1 MALKI
6 LQLKNKLDI
15 AQRSL
20 AELVNKDAEFVTRS
34 AELEARIPEC
44 RDAEAQAECDEAI
57 ATYEKELGE
66 HEEAKANLQREI
78 EGLEA
83 ELRTLDAPVDED
95 KIEKVEERKE
105 SHPME
110 IRESREYL
118 HAWVEAVKTGDER
131 EVRSLITENTTNGTI
146 PVPTYVEG
154 RVRTA
159 WESDGFVSRIAKT
172 YVKGNL
178 TIMYEA
184 SSSPAVF
191 HTEGSAAPE
200 EEELELGKVTL
211 VPATIKK
218 WIGVSDEALS
228 LTDEAFV
235 DYIFDELTYRIIKKF
250 RDSAITDIANSS
262 LVVKPTGATSVAQA
276 ILLGLGALSD
286 EATDP
291 VVIMSKQAWA
301 QAKIDALN
309 AGYAIDPFA
318 GLEVLFN
325 DKLART
331 EDDPE
336 AIIVG
341 DLKGYHANF
350 PNGQTVRVVA
360 DEKAKEDMVEFVGK
374 LLVGRGVVAPG
385 MIALVEVGSGEGG
398 GD

>member
-20 AELVNKDAEFVTRS
+20 EELVNKDAEFVTRS

-44 RDAEAQAECDEAI
+44 RDASSQAECDEAI
-57 ATYEKELGE
+57 ASYEKELNE

-83 ELRTLDAPVDED
+83 ELRSLDAPVDED
-95 KIEKVEERKE
+95 KIEKVEERKDNK
-105 SHPME
+105 SME
-110 IRESREYL
+110 VRESREYL
-118 HAWVEAVKTGDER
+118 HAWVEAVKSGDER
-131 EVRSLITENTTNGTI
+131 EVRSLITENTQNGTV
-146 PVPTYVEG
+146 PVPSYVEG

-172 YVKGNL
+172 FVKGNL
-178 TIMYEA
+178 TIMHEV
-184 SSSPAVF
+184 SSSDAVV
-191 HTEGSAAPE
+191 HTEGSDAPQE
-200 EEELELGKVTL
+200 EALVLGKVEL

-228 LTDEAFV
+228 MTDEAFV

-250 RDSAITDIANSS
+250 RDDAINKIAQST
-262 LVVKPTGATSVAQA
+262 LVTKPTGATSVAQA
-276 ILLGLGALSD
+276 VINGLGALSD

-291 VVIMSKQAWA
+291 VVIMAKSTWA
-301 QAKIDALN
+301 KAKTEALN
-309 AGYAIDPFA
+309 ASYAIDPFA

-325 DKLART
+325 DKLVSS
-331 EDDPE
+331 EGE

-341 DLKGYHANF
+341 DLRGYHANF

-374 LLVGRGVVAPG
+374 LLVGHGVVAPN
-385 MIALVEVGSGEGG
+385 MLAFVVIGE
-398 GD
+398 

>member
-1 MALKI
+1 MLKALQTRK
-6 LQLKNKLDI
+6 KL
-15 AQRSL
+15 
-20 AELVNKDAEFVTRS
+20 KDANEALDAVRAKRADLQTRE
-34 AELEARIPEC
+34 AELEI
-44 RDAEAQAECDEAI
+44 AI
-57 ATYEKELGE
+57 
-66 HEEAKANLQREI
+66 EEAKPEDEATIDNAIDELEKDKAENDAEEQRLQGIIDELEKEI
-78 EGLEA
+78 ESEPKPRQ
-83 ELRTLDAPVDED
+83 ETPKTDETR
-95 KIEKVEERKE
+95 ERGNE
-105 SHPME
+105 ME
-110 IRESREYL
+110 IRETKEYL
-118 HAWVEAVKTGDER
+118 HAWVEAVKKGDER

-172 YVKGNL
+172 FVKGNL
-178 TIMYEA
+178 TIMYEV
-184 SSSPAVF
+184 SSSDAVI
-191 HTEGSAAPE
+191 HGEGSATPQE
-200 EEELELGKVTL
+200 EALVLGKVTL

-235 DYIFDELTYRIIKKF
+235 DYIFDELTYRIIKRF
-250 RDSAITDIANSS
+250 RDKAITDIGSS
-262 LVVKPTGATSVAQA
+262 TLVPKPTGATSVAQA
-276 ILLGLGALSD
+276 VLLGLGALSD

-301 QAKIDALN
+301 QAKMDALN

-325 DKLART
+325 DQLARV
-331 EDDPE
+331 EGGHPE
-336 AIIVG
+336 TIIVG

-374 LLVGRGVVAPG
+374 LLVGQGVVAPD
-385 MIALVEVGSGEGG
+385 MIALVAVASN
-398 GD
+398 

>member
-6 LQLKNKLDI
+6 LQLQNKLDI
-15 AQRSL
+15 AHRSL
-20 AELVNKDAEFVTRS
+20 SELEAKEADFETRA

-44 RDAEAQAECDEAI
+44 RDAASQAECDEAI
-57 ATYEKELGE
+57 EKLDADKAEY
-66 HEEAKANLQREI
+66 EEAKANLQREI

-83 ELRTLDAPVDED
+83 ELRELDKPVEED
-95 KIEKVEERKE
+95 KIETVEERKVE
-105 SHPME
+105 KPME

-146 PVPTYVEG
+146 PVPSYVEG

-172 YVKGNL
+172 FVKGNL
-178 TIMYEA
+178 TIMHEV
-184 SSSPAVF
+184 SSSDAVI
-191 HTEGSAAPE
+191 HTEGSAAPQE
-200 EEELELGKVTL
+200 EALTLGKVEL
-211 VPATIKK
+211 IPATIKK
-218 WIGVSDEALS
+218 WVGISDERLS
-228 LTDEAFV
+228 LTDESFV
-235 DYIFDELTYRIIKKF
+235 DYIVDELTYRIIKKF
-250 RDSAITDIANSS
+250 RNEAIVNISAST
-262 LVVKPTGATSVAQA
+262 LVAKPTGATSIAQA

-286 EATDP
+286 EATNP
-291 VVIMSKQAWA
+291 VAIMSKTAWA

-325 DKLART
+325 DSLHT
-331 EDDPE
+331 PNNEG
-336 AIIVG
+336 IIVA

-350 PNGQTVRVVA
+350 PNGLDVKIVA

-374 LLVGRGVVAPG
+374 LLVGHDVVAPG
-385 MIALVEVGSGEGG
+385 MIALVMVR
-398 GD
+398 

>member
-6 LQLKNKLDI
+6 LQLQNKLDI
-15 AQRSL
+15 AHRSL
-20 AELVNKDAEFVTRS
+20 SELVNKDAEFVTRA
-34 AELEARIPEC
+34 AEIEASIPEA
-44 RDAEAQAECDEAI
+44 RDAEAQKTVDEAI
-57 ATYEKELGE
+57 EKLDADKAA

-83 ELRTLDAPVDED
+83 ELKELDKPIDED

-118 HAWVEAVKTGDER
+118 HAWVEAVKTGKDAEL
-131 EVRSLITENTTNGTI
+131 RSLLTENVEGGKI

-159 WESDGFVSRIAKT
+159 WEADGFVARIAKT
-172 YVKGNL
+172 FVKGNL
-178 TIMYEA
+178 SIMYEV
-184 SSSPAVF
+184 SSSAAVV
-191 HTEGSAAPE
+191 HTEGSDAPAE
-200 EEELELGKVTL
+200 EALVLGKVEL
-211 VPATIKK
+211 IPQTIKK

-250 RDSAITDIANSS
+250 RDDAITKIGASS
-262 LVVKPTGATSVAQA
+262 LVATGTAQASVARA
-276 ILLGLGALSD
+276 IIEGLGKLSD
-286 EATDP
+286 EATNP
-291 VVIMSKQAWA
+291 VAIMSKATWRR
-301 QAKIDALN
+301 AKTEALN
-309 AGYAIDPFA
+309 ASYGFDPFA

-325 DKLART
+325 DT
-331 EDDPE
+331 VTGV
-336 AIIVG
+336 IVG
-341 DLKGYHANF
+341 DLRGYHANF

-374 LLVGRGVVAPG
+374 LLVGHDVVAPG
-385 MIALVEVGSGEGG
+385 MIAKVGLSA
-398 GD
+398 

>member
-6 LQLKNKLDI
+6 LQLQNKLDI
-15 AQRSL
+15 AHRSL
-20 AELVNKDAEFVTRS
+20 SELEAKEADFETRA

-44 RDAEAQAECDEAI
+44 RDAAAQAECDEAI
-57 ATYEKELGE
+57 EKLDADKAEY
-66 HEEAKANLQREI
+66 EEAKANLQREI

-83 ELRTLDAPVDED
+83 ELRELDKPIEED
-95 KIEKVEERKE
+95 KIEKVERKVE
-105 SHPME
+105 KPME

-146 PVPTYVEG
+146 PVPVYVEG

-172 YVKGNL
+172 FVKGNL
-178 TIMYEA
+178 TIMYE
-184 SSSPAVF
+184 SSSSAAVV
-191 HTEGSAAPE
+191 HTEGAAAPQE
-200 EEELELGKVTL
+200 EALVLGKVAL

-228 LTDEAFV
+228 MTDETFV
-235 DYIFDELTYRIIKKF
+235 DYIIDELTYRIIKKF
-250 RDSAITDIANSS
+250 RDDAIAKMIAST
-262 LVVKPTGATSVAQA
+262 LTAKPTGATSVAEA

-286 EATDP
+286 EATNP
-291 VVIMSKQAWA
+291 VAIMSKTAWA
-301 QAKIDALN
+301 GAKAAVLS
-309 AGYAIDPFA
+309 AGYGYDPFA

-325 DKLART
+325 DTLHSANS
-331 EDDPE
+331 EGV
-336 AIIVG
+336 IVA

-350 PNGQTVRVVA
+350 PNGLDVKVVA

-374 LLVGRGVVAPG
+374 LLVGHDVVAPG
-385 MIALVEVGSGEGG
+385 MIAYMAIA
-398 GD
+398 